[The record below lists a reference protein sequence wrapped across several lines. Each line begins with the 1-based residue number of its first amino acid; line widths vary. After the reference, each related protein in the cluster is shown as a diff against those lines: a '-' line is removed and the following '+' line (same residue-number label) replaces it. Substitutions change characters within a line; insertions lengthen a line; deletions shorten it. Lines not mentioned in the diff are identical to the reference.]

1 MPKALGMYLNMNLS
15 DTVIFNGVRIAV
27 RQEDLASLRHKP
39 KCFFRRVLSAKKCQ
53 LCRAR
58 AESSRVFDLEPLHA
72 SPTSSFLQRINNIPF
87 LYILQHY
94 TIL

>member
-27 RQEDLASLRHKP
+27 RQEDLAYLRHKP
-39 KCFFRRVLSAKKCQ
+39 KCFFRRVLSAKNSQ

-58 AESSRVFDLEPLHA
+58 AESSKVFLSPSTQAPLLLSYKALIIH
-72 SPTSSFLQRINNIPF
+72 FCI
-87 LYILQHY
+87 
-94 TIL
+94 